1 MSGSHATG
9 GDRTGVGSPRRVEAV
24 HATRLFETGP
34 EEAFDRLTRL
44 AAIILCTPMVA
55 LTVVDDV
62 RSFLK
67 GAPHPE
73 AMTGPDGTYESPVF
87 DAACHVVIDAG
98 EEIYAPDVSL
108 EPRLRDL
115 PQIKEFEAAA
125 WIGVPILDPDGYVVG
140 NFCALDRVVREWTD
154 EQREGLRGLARAAG
168 GEIALRRALAE
179 TARAAAEAERHAAE
193 AAELARTLQAS
204 LLPLQPPAL
213 PGVTIGACFAPGGT
227 GVEVMGDFWDV
238 VSAAGG
244 FGLVVGDVC
253 GKGAAAARTTALAR
267 SAVRTATLSEPA
279 DGDGTAVL
287 RTVNEVLRG
296 WFADPLFG
304 GRIGFVSATYATFHR
319 PAAGGTWQVDVA
331 GAGHP
336 PGLVRRAAGGVEH
349 LRGGG
354 MILGL
359 IAGAAVSTQRVEL
372 AAGDDLVL
380 YTDGVTEAHRVGD
393 PDQFDESGLAAVLA
407 GLPHGTGPQEAAE
420 ALVGAARAR
429 SDGRSP
435 DDAGVIVVRIGDPGL
450 TRR

>member
-1 MSGSHATG
+1 MSGSRAPG
-9 GDRTGVGSPRRVEAV
+9 RDRTGVGSPRRVEAV

-34 EEAFDRLTRL
+34 EEAFNRLTRL
-44 AAIILCTPMVA
+44 AAIILGTPMVA

-67 GAPHPE
+67 GAPYPE
-73 AMTGPDGTYESPVF
+73 AITGPDGTYESPVH

-140 NFCALDRVVREWTD
+140 NFCAMDRVVREWTD

-204 LLPLQPPAL
+204 LLPPQPPVL

-238 VSAAGG
+238 VPAAGG

-267 SAVRTATLSEPA
+267 SAVRTAALGEPA
-279 DGDGTAVL
+279 DGDGAAVL

-296 WFADPLFG
+296 WYADPLFG
-304 GRIGFVSATYATFHR
+304 GRIGFVSAAYATFHR
-319 PAAGGTWQVDVA
+319 PAAGGTWQVDIA

-336 PGLVRRAAGGVEH
+336 PGLVRRAGGGVEH
-349 LRGGG
+349 LTGGG

-359 IAGAAVSTQRVEL
+359 TPGAAVGTQRLEL

-407 GLPHGTGPQEAAE
+407 GLPPGTGPQETAE

-435 DDAGVIVVRIGDPGL
+435 DDAGVVVVRIGNPDL